1 MVLEVRVSNMKKPYI
16 EIGIF
21 YTTQNFKENIVNTIL
36 NSFSIKNAK
45 KVRNDFVIELDDDIY
60 ISTHRIDKNIRG
72 LRFEH
77 IYIEK
82 YKFDNYPQYIRDLIF
97 SYFSRNVIY
106 IDYYNSFIEYPMDII
121 NKIKKDVLKK

>member
-1 MVLEVRVSNMKKPYI
+1 MEVRVSNMKKPYI

-21 YTTQNFKENIVNTIL
+21 YTTQTFKKNIVNAIL
-36 NSFSIKNAK
+36 NSFPIKYVK
-45 KVRNDFVIELDDDIY
+45 KVRNDFVIELNDDIY
-60 ISTHRIDKNIRG
+60 ISTHRIDENVRG

-97 SYFSRNVIY
+97 SYFSRYVTY
-106 IDYYNSFIEYPMDII
+106 IDYCNSFIKYPTDII
-121 NKIKKDVLKK
+121 NKIKKDI